1 MTPEIVICTR
11 TIEQRGIELPWRE
24 IKRYEPD
31 KGKVLGEG
39 TVFVPLDTL
48 CELAEQDRWASQ
60 FGSVLLLDYQEGL
73 ALERAGLAERETKGG
88 YHRTDLLLEF
98 LAQNDLQ

>member
-1 MTPEIVICTR
+1 
-11 TIEQRGIELPWRE
+11 
-24 IKRYEPD
+24 
-31 KGKVLGEG
+31 
-39 TVFVPLDTL
+39 
-48 CELAEQDRWASQ
+48 
-60 FGSVLLLDYQEGL
+60 VLLLDYQEGL